1 MQNTG
6 HFKSLS
12 FHGIISLL
20 NFLKRT
26 ETLLNGFKTVLK
38 IVCSAIRIFCFKKSV
53 FMYTHPLNFS
63 GRINRKNIGELFS
76 DFNGRKNDFLFSAV
90 QRYFKLCLPLTGINP
105 CHIVAVLPQESRH
118 NQLCTSWGSVYF

>member
-6 HFKSLS
+6 HFKPLC
-12 FHGIISLL
+12 FRGIILPV

-53 FMYTHPLNFS
+53 FWLCHSLNFS

-76 DFNGRKNDFLFSAV
+76 YFNGRKNDFLFSAV
-90 QRYFKLCLPLTGINP
+90 QRYFKFCLPLTGINP

-118 NQLCTSWGSVYF
+118 NQLCTAWGSVYF